1 MPGIHALNYVG
12 DDPEQASREVKEASE
27 TWETINS
34 LNKEA
39 IKAETSFGRRPN
51 QGENAN
57 MKIKDMRAL
66 LQNYLK
72 VLGSM
77 KGVRTEWTSVMQPW
91 RQLWNSGDVLSKCPG
106 VIAYIL
112 KREALELAK
121 FSKFDTLGEIV
132 CLNKSAWGAQRRDL
146 D

>member
-1 MPGIHALNYVG
+1 M
-12 DDPEQASREVKEASE
+12 
-27 TWETINS
+27 TWETISN
-34 LNKEA
+34 LNNEL

-91 RQLWNSGDVLSKCPG
+91 RRLWNSGGC
-106 VIAYIL
+106 
-112 KREALELAK
+112 
-121 FSKFDTLGEIV
+121 IV
-132 CLNKSAWGAQRRDL
+132 DGGLRSCQVR
-146 D
+146 